1 MRLPQNLPPKAP
13 HHELRFAMLFLA
25 FTVLFSVGALSFMN
39 KKIVHELRQKGLQVN
54 SLVQEVGELKSENLW
69 LYERYSEGKKV
80 MESIDD
86 SLTNLQTEAEVASAR
101 KLSKTVQVLL
111 KNGVPADVSAASTA
125 SDSTTL
131 DILILGTHGG
141 LTDTIMLASVNSTLK
156 TVTLLSLPR
165 DLVVNGRRINEYY
178 TRYGIDP
185 LRKEI
190 QTITG
195 HYPEKYAV
203 VDLKAFV
210 TLVDALE
217 GIDVTV
223 EKAIYDPYY
232 PGPNESYQV
241 FSLAVGPQ
249 HLDGATALKY
259 ARTRKTSSDFERA
272 KRQQQV
278 IEAVRAKFLE
288 QNWLKNF
295 DQLAE
300 VYDSLNDSVETDVS
314 LLEIISYAQA
324 YSSYTLEKGNVLTSS
339 NYLYSTISPQGAYLL
354 LPKDPT
360 YREILEYVRGLVGE

>member
-1 MRLPQNLPPKAP
+1 MSFLLR
-13 HHELRFAMLFLA
+13 HELRLAMLLLA

-54 SLVQEVGELKSENLW
+54 SLMQEVGELKSENLW
-69 LYERYSEGKKV
+69 LYNQYSESKKV
-80 MESIDD
+80 MESIDG
-86 SLTNLQTEAEVASAR
+86 SLTDLEMGLEEASKR
-101 KLSKTVQVLL
+101 KLSQTVQALL
-111 KNGVPADVSAASTA
+111 ASETPRSETDFPAALPNDA
-125 SDSTTL
+125 TL
-131 DILILGTHGG
+131 DFLILGTHGG

-178 TRYGIDP
+178 TRYGIDA
-185 LRKEI
+185 LRVEI

-210 TLVDALE
+210 TLVDALG

-232 PGPNESYQV
+232 PGPNAGYQP
-241 FSLAVGPQ
+241 FSLEAGAQ
-249 HLDGATALKY
+249 HLDGSTALKY
-259 ARTRKTSSDFERA
+259 ARTRKTSNDFERA

-278 IEAVRAKFLE
+278 IEAVRAKFSE
-288 QNWLKNF
+288 RNWLKSL

-300 VYDSLNDSVETDVS
+300 VYGSLNSSVKTDVS
-314 LLEIISYAQA
+314 LLELISYAQA

-360 YREILEYVRGLVGE
+360 YAEIRGYVEGLVGE

>member
-1 MRLPQNLPPKAP
+1 
-13 HHELRFAMLFLA
+13 MLFLA

-39 KKIVHELRQKGLQVN
+39 KKIVHELQQKNLAVN

-69 LYERYSEGKKV
+69 LYARYSESKKV
-80 MESIDD
+80 MESIDG
-86 SLTNLQTEAEVASAR
+86 SLTDLQTGVEAASAR
-101 KLSKTVQVLL
+101 KLSKTVQALL
-111 KNGVPADVSAASTA
+111 ASEVPSGGAGSPAALFR
-125 SDSTTL
+125 DTTF

-178 TRYGIDP
+178 ARYGIDS

-190 QTITG
+190 QILTG

-217 GIDVTV
+217 GIDVNV

-232 PGPNESYQV
+232 PGPSESYQV
-241 FSLAVGPQ
+241 FSLAAGVQ

-259 ARTRKTSSDFERA
+259 ARTRKTSNDFERA

-288 QNWLKNF
+288 QNWLENL

-300 VYDSLNDSVETDVS
+300 VYSSLNKSVQTDVS
-314 LLEIISYAQA
+314 VLELVSYAQG

-339 NYLYSTISPQGAYLL
+339 NYLYSMISPQGAYLL

-360 YREILEYVRGLVGE
+360 YGAIREYVRGLVEG